1 MSNRLSSD
9 AKPRSQVFRVV
20 LLLLV
25 ISFCCAVLAACDTSS
40 SNAQTGPTEGE
51 KLSSFHYDQPAFTV
65 YVGSY
70 GWVTDDIWCEENDED
85 AEQALGKPVYEAVLK
100 RMQVMQEQYH
110 VTLALTGAQDKSP
123 YTEITQQINA
133 GQTSF
138 QAIMTQGSTCYTL
151 ALEGYLQD
159 YHTQNGIDLKSDVWD
174 QNFVKQLNIND
185 RLYFLLGDISLLD
198 DRSTHA
204 IAFDKSLLDSLAGL
218 PDTETLYE
226 LVQNGAWTLDR
237 MIEYVQIAAADLDG
251 DGAITSQDR
260 VGLVYRQTS
269 GTGFLQGCGVPIAE
283 NDGNG
288 NVTLSFMREKTPV
301 VWDKLL
307 TLIDPAY
314 SINDDMEGVSV
325 STLMREDRCLFLAE
339 YVDSLYELRRH
350 EIDFGVL
357 PMPKYDEAQP
367 QYISPSHDYGTNF
380 LCVPATNADVSDTLT
395 VLTLLAEQGNELL
408 TPAFYEN
415 LFGDQFETSQ
425 NEIAVLDLIFDT
437 KYYDLGT
444 YMNWANFS
452 VKLMQAWNRRSSDIV
467 GLYETYANRIQ
478 RQIDKIDSYDTF
490 APS

>member
-1 MSNRLSSD
+1 M
-9 AKPRSQVFRVV
+9 F
-20 LLLLV
+20 
-25 ISFCCAVLAACDTSS
+25 
-40 SNAQTGPTEGE
+40 
-51 KLSSFHYDQPAFTV
+51 
-65 YVGSY
+65 
-70 GWVTDDIWCEENDED
+70 
-85 AEQALGKPVYEAVLK
+85 
-100 RMQVMQEQYH
+100 
-110 VTLALTGAQDKSP
+110 
-123 YTEITQQINA
+123 
-133 GQTSF
+133 
-138 QAIMTQGSTCYTL
+138 
-151 ALEGYLQD
+151 
-159 YHTQNGIDLKSDVWD
+159 GIK
-174 QNFVKQLNIND
+174 NFVKQLNIND

-251 DGAITSQDR
+251 DGTITSQDR

-314 SINDDMEGVSV
+314 SINYDMEGVSV

-415 LFGDQFETSQ
+415 LFGDQAETSQ

-437 KYYDLGT
+437 KYYDLGA

-452 VKLMQAWNRRSSDIV
+452 VKLMQGWNRRSPDIV